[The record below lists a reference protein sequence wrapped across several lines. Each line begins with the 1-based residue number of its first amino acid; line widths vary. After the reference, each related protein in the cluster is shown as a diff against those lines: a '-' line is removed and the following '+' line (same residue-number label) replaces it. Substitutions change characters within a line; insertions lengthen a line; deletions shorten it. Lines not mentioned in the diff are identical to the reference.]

1 MSSST
6 SFSSPDTLAN
16 RTNVFDNGSYPTAL
30 LRIKAESHFNNTK
43 TIPPPKPLLIGTPS
57 CLKGGEFPVLLMLH
71 GYVLYNDFYSQ
82 LIHHVASHGF
92 VVIAP
97 QLYSVAGPDS
107 RDEIEAT
114 AAVINWLS
122 EGLKD
127 VLPSN
132 VQPNLHKLALSG
144 HSRGGK
150 VAFALALNKITASPL
165 KISALIGIDPV
176 DGMGKGNQTPPPV
189 LTYVPQS
196 FDLNGMPVLVIGSGF
211 GEIKKNPLFP
221 PCAPKGVNHE
231 NFFEEC
237 QSPAWYFLVKD
248 YGHLDVLDDDT
259 KGVRGITTYCLCKN
273 GKCRE
278 PMRKFVGGVIVAFLD
293 AYIQGDDTKLNS
305 IRDHDETVPV
315 VFDKVDVR
323 NF

>member
-6 SFSSPDTLAN
+6 SISSPDTLAN
-16 RTNVFDNGSYPTAL
+16 RTNVFDDGSYPTAL
-30 LRIKAESHFNNTK
+30 LRIKAESHFNNNK
-43 TIPPPKPLLIGTPS
+43 TNPPPKPLLIGTPS

-71 GYVLYNDFYSQ
+71 GYMLYNHFYSQ

-107 RDEIEAT
+107 KDEIEAT

-196 FDLNGMPVLVIGSGF
+196 FDLNGMPVLVIGSGL

-248 YGHLDVLDDDT
+248 YGHLDVLDNDT

-293 AYIQGDDTKLNS
+293 AYIQGDDSKLKS
-305 IRDHDETVPV
+305 IRDRDETVAV
-315 VFDKVDVR
+315 EFDKVDVCL
-323 NF
+323 